1 MTASLLALVI
11 ASLPIYPGAAAKPFV
26 KNQTV
31 DMNTYWV
38 EQPIKAVAAWYSKRL
53 DKPAVRQDTE
63 GPVTY
68 VVTLKARTVSLG
80 VSARNI
86 LQKGVVI
93 WAQPGGSTYI
103 ALVNREI
110 SGGAVQIEKGAGSL
124 GFGPDAPVKEAR
136 GADPNRYSGERLQGR
151 SVQGRSVQ
159 GSFR

>member
-1 MTASLLALVI
+1 MTASLLTLLI
-11 ASLPIYPGAAAKPFV
+11 AALPIYPGAVAKPFV

-31 DMNTYWV
+31 DMKTYWV
-38 EQPIKAVAAWYSKRL
+38 EQPIRAVAAWYSKRL

-63 GPVTY
+63 GPLTY
-68 VVTLKARTVSLG
+68 VVTLKDRTVNLG
-80 VSARNI
+80 ASSQTI

-93 WAQPGGSTYI
+93 WGQPGGSTYI
-103 ALVNREI
+103 ALVHREG

-124 GFGPDAPVKEAR
+124 GFGPDAPVKEAK
-136 GADPNRYSGERLQGR
+136 GADPKRYSGERLQGR